1 MRRLFKIFLINI
13 ILITSFSGCVYDDS
27 PTPPRKNISQYK
39 VQRGETLYSISWR
52 YNLDHKL
59 LAWWNKIPPPFTIY
73 PGQRIYLSPPRGI
86 SYYPPRPQ
94 VAVVQRPPQQQTYP
108 PRKPTVQ
115 RLPTDIPDVHL
126 PSTNRP
132 TQKPAPTQSQKA
144 PVKKSQKPAATPW
157 VGVKD
162 IRWKWPT
169 QGRVVRRFS
178 ESQGGKQGIDI
189 RGRPGQTVTATASG
203 KIVYSGNGLKGYG
216 ELVIIKHNET
226 FLSAYAHNRK
236 RTVKEGTI
244 VNAGQK
250 IAELGNTG
258 ASVPILHFEIRENG
272 KPVDPL
278 KYLPKK

>member
-1 MRRLFKIFLINI
+1 MHRLFNFFLI
-13 ILITSFSGCVYDDS
+13 ILFLVISSPGCVYDDS
-27 PTPPRKNISQYK
+27 LVVSRKNINQYK

-52 YNLDHKL
+52 YSLDHKL

-73 PGQRIYLSPPRGI
+73 PGQRIYLSPPPGV
-86 SYYPPRPQ
+86 SYYPTRPRVT
-94 VAVVQRPPQQQTYP
+94 VAQRPRLQQTYP
-108 PRKPTVQ
+108 PRKPSVQ
-115 RLPTDIPDVHL
+115 RLPTDIPDVRL
-126 PSTNRP
+126 PSPNTP
-132 TQKPAPTQSQKA
+132 VQKPMPTHTPKPPA
-144 PVKKSQKPAATPW
+144 KKPQIPAAKPW
-157 VGVKD
+157 VGVKN
-162 IRWKWPT
+162 IRWHWPT
-169 QGRVVRRFS
+169 RGRVVRRFS

-189 RGRPGQTVTATASG
+189 RGRPGQTVTATAGG

-236 RTVKEGTI
+236 RSVKEGAI
-244 VNAGQK
+244 VDAGQK

-258 ASVPILHFEIRENG
+258 TSIPVLHFEIRENG

>member
-1 MRRLFKIFLINI
+1 MRRLFNFFLINLFI
-13 ILITSFSGCVYDDS
+13 IIFAGCVYDDA
-27 PTPPRKNISQYK
+27 PVAPRKNINQYK

-52 YNLDHKL
+52 YSLDHKL

-73 PGQRIYLSPPRGI
+73 PGQRIYLSPPRGV
-86 SYYPPRPQ
+86 SYFPPRPR
-94 VAVVQRPPQQQTYP
+94 VAVAQRPPQHQTYP
-108 PRKPTVQ
+108 PRKPSVQ
-115 RLPTDIPDVHL
+115 RLPTDIPDVRL
-126 PSTNRP
+126 PSANRP
-132 TQKPAPTQSQKA
+132 VQKSPLTQSPKPPAGKPQKP
-144 PVKKSQKPAATPW
+144 VATSW
-157 VGVKD
+157 VGAKN
-162 IRWKWPT
+162 IRWRWPT

-189 RGRPGQTVTATASG
+189 RGRPGQIVTATAGG

-236 RTVKEGTI
+236 RTVKEGAI
-244 VNAGQK
+244 VNTGQK

-258 ASVPILHFEIRENG
+258 ASVPMLHFEIRQNG